1 MYIYWLNISQDQQ
14 KFKVIYYNS
23 CEIFWR
29 RVTLNI
35 MNVNYT
41 HFAYLETSVS
51 QLKTQ
56 ELEEE
61 VVISEVTFYRDQKFH
76 YSLECKLVD
85 A

>member
-1 MYIYWLNISQDQQ
+1 M
-14 KFKVIYYNS
+14 
-23 CEIFWR
+23 
-29 RVTLNI
+29 NI